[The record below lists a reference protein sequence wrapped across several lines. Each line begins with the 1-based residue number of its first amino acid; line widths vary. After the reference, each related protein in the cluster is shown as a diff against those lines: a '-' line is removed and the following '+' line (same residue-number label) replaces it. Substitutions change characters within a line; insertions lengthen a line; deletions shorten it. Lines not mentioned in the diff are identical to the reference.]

1 MIARVIFAPGPMLG
15 LASEAAVVA
24 TQVAEGSQITSGVVV
39 PAAIV
44 VGVIGVLSTM
54 VWRMLGA
61 RIDRAERS
69 IEQHSER
76 LREIDRLTAE
86 VRSLRAALDDM
97 PDRICKT
104 LTPPPPPR

>member
-1 MIARVIFAPGPMLG
+1 MIARIAFAPVPLLG

-24 TQVAEGSQITSGVVV
+24 NQVSDGQQATSGIVV

-44 VGVIGVLSTM
+44 VAVIGVLSTM
-54 VWRMLGA
+54 IWRMLGA

-76 LREIDRLTAE
+76 LRDIDRLTAE

-104 LTPPPPPR
+104 LTPPPRS